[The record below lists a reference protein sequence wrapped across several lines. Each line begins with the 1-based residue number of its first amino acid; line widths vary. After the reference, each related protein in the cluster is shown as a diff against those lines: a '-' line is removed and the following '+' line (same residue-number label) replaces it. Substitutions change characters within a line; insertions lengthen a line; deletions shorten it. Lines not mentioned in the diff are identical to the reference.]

1 MGHLEEHREAISANE
16 QVAGREERVWDEL
29 LNPGTSGRTRGHG
42 TPMALGAATWKPLS
56 WDGARGKL
64 NFPCRWE
71 GGAFSGW
78 WPLRVPWSHTVQG
91 QLPPGVGGKG
101 VSRTGSAGRAVGA
114 APVFELHHLL
124 LPRTQAP
131 SLGADGEY
139 AIVLHAHLVQLGAV
153 KLHLLCPQLQ
163 VDLLVT
169 WEEEGPGQGVQ
180 SRRGG
185 ASQSEQRQEL

>member
-1 MGHLEEHREAISANE
+1 M
-16 QVAGREERVWDEL
+16 
-29 LNPGTSGRTRGHG
+29 
-42 TPMALGAATWKPLS
+42 
-56 WDGARGKL
+56 
-64 NFPCRWE
+64 
-71 GGAFSGW
+71 
-78 WPLRVPWSHTVQG
+78 QG
-91 QLPPGVGGKG
+91 QRPPGVGGKG

-139 AIVLHAHLVQLGAV
+139 AIVLHAHLVQFSAV
-153 KLHLLCPQLQ
+153 KVHLLCPQLQ

-169 WEEEGPGQGVQ
+169 WEEEGPGKGVQ

-185 ASQSEQRQEL
+185 VAQSEQRQEL